1 RGPLLLLYDY
11 VAGGQR
17 VRNGSRM
24 MRWDYDGRRRRV
36 DDYRIIFR
44 VGVVMLLV
52 VVLMTIVGIVAA
64 IESQTY
70 RMIGSGVL
78 IADVGV
84 LVGYLAVN
92 RTVKIIELD
101 AAERRQLAR

>member
-1 RGPLLLLYDY
+1 
-11 VAGGQR
+11 
-17 VRNGSRM
+17 
-24 MRWDYDGRRRRV
+24 MRWDYDDRRRREHN
-36 DDYRIIFR
+36 YRIIFR
-44 VGVVMLLV
+44 VGAVMLLV
-52 VVLMTIVGIVAA
+52 GVLMTIVGIVAA
-64 IESQTY
+64 IESQTF
-70 RMIGSGVL
+70 RMIGSGVM